1 MASYSSSDLAKLFSG
16 GDDSFRKDVLDEATS
31 ESLFDEIYSDT
42 SDNTRLALLARLIEP
57 EKDRLLALARTSQ
70 GTIAPS
76 ASLIRYM

>member
-31 ESLFDEIYSDT
+31 ESLFDEIYSDN